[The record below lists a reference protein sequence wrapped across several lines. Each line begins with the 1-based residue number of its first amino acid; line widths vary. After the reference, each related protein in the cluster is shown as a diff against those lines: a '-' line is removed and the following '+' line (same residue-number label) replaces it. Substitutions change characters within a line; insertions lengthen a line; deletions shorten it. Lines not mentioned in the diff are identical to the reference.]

1 MPDSEGGIM
10 SGVWY
15 NRAMP
20 RLLMTLL
27 AILAVLLT
35 ACDTTPSPEP
45 ENVEAT
51 VQAALT
57 ASAVPVSTPDI
68 EATISAEVQAVLSA
82 TPNVTPDIQAT
93 VAAGVQA
100 TVEAIKTAT
109 FVAAYTVTPSATA
122 PPTSTP
128 LPTQTPVPT
137 STPTATPVP
146 TATATPVP
154 SPTATAI
161 VVSTPTLSQTISRI
175 ETAVVRVVAGNSS
188 GSGFIYDEDGWVL
201 TNAHVVGSR
210 RDVKVIMGESVEFDG
225 RVVGIDEGVDLAVIK
240 VESDEPLPVLLFGD
254 SSEVSV
260 GDDVVA
266 LGFPLGS
273 ILGDAISVT
282 KGVLSSRR
290 NNDNILYLQ
299 TDAAINPGNSGGPL
313 VNSSG
318 EVIGL
323 NTSRIERVLE
333 RSVQGIG
340 LAIASND
347 INELL
352 PALMDGAQVR
362 NTSEQATEEGSDSDG
377 RVYESDKYWYTI
389 DVPPEWRMDSGN
401 PENVSIWEPQTVS
414 SIVIVAQEAD
424 VEEYPT
430 IESYARGGWEP
441 APSEGWSNW
450 RIVNSGPIRTDSTI
464 QAYEFIYTFRLNG
477 DRWTGK
483 SQWYLLGG
491 HRVRV
496 DALAEQF
503 VWNGTSGLIEQLLE
517 VQESFEP
524 AQYTS
529 EEHGYSISHLLD
541 W

>member
-1 MPDSEGGIM
+1 
-10 SGVWY
+10 
-15 NRAMP
+15 
-20 RLLMTLL
+20 
-27 AILAVLLT
+27 
-35 ACDTTPSPEP
+35 
-45 ENVEAT
+45 
-51 VQAALT
+51 
-57 ASAVPVSTPDI
+57 
-68 EATISAEVQAVLSA
+68 
-82 TPNVTPDIQAT
+82 
-93 VAAGVQA
+93 
-100 TVEAIKTAT
+100 
-109 FVAAYTVTPSATA
+109 
-122 PPTSTP
+122 
-128 LPTQTPVPT
+128 
-137 STPTATPVP
+137 
-146 TATATPVP
+146 
-154 SPTATAI
+154 
-161 VVSTPTLSQTISRI
+161 
-175 ETAVVRVVAGNSS
+175 VRVIAGNSS

-362 NTSEQATEEGSDSDG
+362 NTSEQATEGGSDSDS

-441 APSEGWSNW
+441 APSEGWSSW

-529 EEHGYSISHLLD
+529 EEHGYSISHPLD
-541 W
+541 WQKRQNESTDYWAVDPLSSAVVYVDIDDNPERRDIQQYGAAHSVQDSDVIARRLVFDDRPNPSYRIDFSVQPPNGVQRQRGAALITLRGDEAIWVFFQSDEDEWDELASVREEVLLRVAVSTP